1 MQAVRTLYRAGAA
14 VLFLAVLVQVGAAGY
29 GAFYAA
35 HKLQHKTSTPLK
47 HSGFAHGFSFHTGWG
62 YVVFVIAVVVFLLAL
77 AGRVGR
83 STTIRSAAA
92 LVLVA
97 VTIVLAWGGESAPAA
112 GIFHPLFALG
122 VFAVT
127 GMLAHHAWR
136 GSRAWTP

>member
-1 MQAVRTLYRAGAA
+1 VQPLRLVYRLGAA
-14 VLFLAVLVQVGAAGY
+14 ILFAAVLVQIGAAGY

-35 HKLQHKTSTPLK
+35 HKLKDKGDTLGHE
-47 HSGFAHGFSFHTGWG
+47 GFDHGFNFHQGWG
-62 YVVFVIAVVVFLLAL
+62 YAVFIVAVVVFVFAL
-77 AGRVGR
+77 AGRLGR
-83 STTIRSAAA
+83 ATIIRSAVAA
-92 LVLVA
+92 VLIAATIALASGGTDSSA
-97 VTIVLAWGGESAPAA
+97 VI